1 MSHCY
6 RCRYRVTI
14 GHGPLRSVA
23 LNSLYMSFWVL
34 EASFFVLEKYSIVL
48 HDLLQNHFDAIS
60 FIVGLVYG
68 NFYGLLKFD
77 LLNVLR

>member
-1 MSHCY
+1 M
-6 RCRYRVTI
+6 
-14 GHGPLRSVA
+14 
-23 LNSLYMSFWVL
+23 NFWVS
-34 EASFFVLEKYSIVL
+34 EASFIVGVKLEKYSVWL